1 MSTDES
7 TEGYKLNI
15 SRLTIDKLGVRLY
28 DRASAVVAELIA
40 NSYDADA
47 TQVTVSLPMGTQLD
61 NLDGDGQPWD
71 IVVEDDGH
79 GMSPEEAQLLFL
91 DVGSDRRTRSV
102 NGPRSPRFDRP
113 VMGRKGIGKLAP
125 FGICRQIEIVSAG
138 GELIEG
144 QYQVSHFVMDYDEII
159 KDEPGAAPLTSGE
172 LDRTWRE
179 TSVTRVTLRQF
190 LPKRVPPA
198 DVFLRQLARVFRG
211 TTDFE
216 IAVRNLR
223 EPLFGAKPL
232 PPFEIEVDEQ
242 TRIRL
247 DDRPVPRGD
256 RELPVTGWVAKAKSA
271 YKNDE
276 DVGVRIY
283 ARNKIVATTRDFEQ
297 SSGYSGEFV
306 VRSYLVGEV
315 VADWL
320 DVDGQD
326 DLIRTDRQDILWNSE
341 EGEALKRYGQQLV
354 KEVARS
360 AIPVHEQSMAR
371 RVLERSRVESR
382 ARSTFNDDELVESAV
397 ELTTMLGRSV
407 SEDKLNDSEYLERL
421 VQFVLSVAPHHL
433 LVESFADLAELT
445 SGSSDALDRLVELF
459 RRTEVAALASYAQV
473 ARGRIEAISSLEA
486 ALKHDGSEP
495 ADESRLQKILRS
507 APWLINPEWEVI
519 SENQTLRTFAERYA
533 TLIQE
538 CWPSDLKLPAED
550 FRRRPD
556 FVMMETSGQLHCIEI
571 KRPHAGLKR
580 DDFTRFYHYITVF
593 SSMREQE
600 QTLTGHWARG
610 CIFHLIVDQID
621 LADNMQADLLG
632 RYIAD
637 GTVVHSTW
645 VDLLART
652 SRSNADF
659 LDAHKA
665 SLQAASESGSPSSED
680 A

>member
-1 MSTDES
+1 MSADGDAEA
-7 TEGYKLNI
+7 YKLNI

-61 NLDGDGQPWD
+61 NTDGDGQPWD
-71 IVVEDDGH
+71 IIVEDDGH

-91 DVGSDRRTRSV
+91 DVGGDRRTRSV
-102 NGPRSPRFDRP
+102 NGPRSPRFKRP

-138 GELIEG
+138 GELVDG
-144 QYQVSHFVMDYDEII
+144 KYQVSHFVMDYDEII
-159 KDEPGAAPLTSGE
+159 KDEPGAAPVTSGD

-179 TSVTRVTLRQF
+179 TSGTRVTLRQF
-190 LPKRVPPA
+190 LPKRVPSA
-198 DVFLRQLARVFRG
+198 EVFLRQLARIFRG

-216 IAVRNLR
+216 IAVRDLR
-223 EPLFGAKPL
+223 EPLFGARPL
-232 PPFEIEVDEQ
+232 PPFEIEVNEQ

-247 DDRPVPRGD
+247 EDRPVPCGD

-276 DVGVRIY
+276 DAGVRIY

-320 DVDGQD
+320 DVDGHD

-341 EGEALKRYGQQLV
+341 EGEALKLYGQQLV
-354 KEVARS
+354 KEVALS
-360 AIPVHEQSMAR
+360 AIPVHEQSMAT
-371 RVLERSRVESR
+371 RVLERSGVESR
-382 ARSTFNDDELVESAV
+382 ARNTFGDDELVDSAV
-397 ELTTMLGRSV
+397 ELTKMLGRSV
-407 SEDKLNDSEYLERL
+407 SEEKLKDSEYLERL

-433 LVESFADLAELT
+433 LVESFADLAQLT
-445 SGSSDALDRLVELF
+445 SGNSDALDRLVELF

-473 ARGRIEAISSLEA
+473 ARGRVEAISSLEA
-486 ALKHDGSEP
+486 ALARDRSEP
-495 ADESRLQKILRS
+495 VDESSLQKILRS
-507 APWLINPEWEVI
+507 APWLINPEWEVV
-519 SENQTLRTFAERYA
+519 SDNQTLRTFADRYA
-533 TLIQE
+533 ALIQE
-538 CWPSDLKLPAED
+538 RWPNDLDLPAED

-556 FVMMETSGQLHCIEI
+556 FIMMETSGQLHCIEI
-571 KRPHAGLKR
+571 KRPHAGLGR

-593 SSMREQE
+593 ASMREQE
-600 QTLTGHWARG
+600 QALTGHWARG
-610 CIFHLIVDQID
+610 CVFHLIVDEID
-621 LADNMQADLLG
+621 LADNMQADLLR
-632 RYIAD
+632 RYID
-637 GTVVHSTW
+637 EGTVVHTTW
-645 VDLLART
+645 NGLLAKTR
-652 SRSNADF
+652 RSNADF
-659 LDAHKA
+659 LQARQT
-665 SLQAASESGSPSSED
+665 SLQAASEPGPPDGEG

>member
-1 MSTDES
+1 MSADGGD
-7 TEGYKLNI
+7 EGYKLNI

-61 NLDGDGQPWD
+61 NPDGDGQPWD
-71 IVVEDDGH
+71 IVVEDNGH
-79 GMSPEEAQLLFL
+79 GMDPTEAQLLFL
-91 DVGSDRRTRSV
+91 DVGSDRRTRSA
-102 NGPRSPRFDRP
+102 NGPKSPRFKRP

-125 FGICRQIEIVSAG
+125 FGICRQIEILSAG
-138 GELIEG
+138 GEPVDG
-144 QYQVSHFVMDYDEII
+144 KYQVSHFVMDYGEII

-172 LDRTWRE
+172 HDRTWRE
-179 TSVTRVTLRQF
+179 ASGTKVTLRQF

-211 TTDFE
+211 TTDFA
-216 IAVRNLR
+216 ISVLNLR
-223 EPLFGAKPL
+223 EPLFGAQPL

-247 DDRPVPRGD
+247 DDRPVPCGD

-276 DVGVRIY
+276 DAGVRIY

-315 VADWL
+315 VAEWL
-320 DVDGQD
+320 DVDDHD

-341 EGEALKRYGQQLV
+341 EGEALKLYGQQLV
-354 KEVARS
+354 KEVAKS
-360 AIPVHEQSMAR
+360 AIPVHEQSMAT
-371 RVLERSRVESR
+371 RVVERSRVESR

-407 SEDKLNDSEYLERL
+407 SEEKLNDSDYLERL

-433 LVESFADLAELT
+433 LVESFADLAQLA
-445 SGSSDALDRLVELF
+445 SGNSDALDRLVALF

-486 ALKHDGSEP
+486 ALERDRSEP
-495 ADESRLQKILRS
+495 VDESRLQAILRS

-519 SENQTLRTFAERYA
+519 SENQTLRTFADRYA
-533 TLIQE
+533 ALIQE
-538 CWPSDLKLPAED
+538 RWPSALKLPAED

-556 FVMMETSGQLHCIEI
+556 FIMMETSGQLHCIEI
-571 KRPHAGLKR
+571 KRPHAGLKKE
-580 DDFTRFYHYITVF
+580 DFTRFYHYITVF
-593 SSMREQE
+593 ASMQEQE
-600 QTLTGHWARG
+600 AALTGHWARG
-610 CIFHLIVDQID
+610 CVFHLIVDRID
-621 LADNMQADLLG
+621 LADNMQADLLR
-632 RYIAD
+632 RYID
-637 GTVVHSTW
+637 EGTVVHSTW
-645 VDLLART
+645 NDLLAKTR
-652 SRSNADF
+652 RSNADF
-659 LDAHKA
+659 LAAREA
-665 SLQAASESGSPSSED
+665 SLQAVGEPGPPDGEGA
-680 A
+680 